1 MGVMRGWKGAFLA
14 SLGAIL
20 AMSASACLPNT
31 TVFQSGRT
39 LQKGEYEVTGY
50 ASTHTYRVSDDQ
62 GNSSDPIDQTN
73 FGLQGGVGVS
83 EKADLRLQY
92 SYTAPYELR
101 GHSFEL
107 GPKISLLPEQ
117 LSVYIPLQLS
127 LIRDEEGNNLSG
139 FDDTAILIPTLLA
152 SFEVVDQIFE
162 VNPGVRI
169 WLPVYRDVF
178 DDGYD
183 WAVTLVLGFGAS
195 ANLSKF
201 VIRPEFNFTAYRI
214 DGDSFSTQ
222 TTFGLGVSLGS
233 KLFQER

>member
-1 MGVMRGWKGAFLA
+1 MSRDAGLKGALV
-14 SLGAIL
+14 LCAI
-20 AMSASACLPNT
+20 AVTSASACVPNT

-39 LQKGEYEVTGY
+39 LQKGEYEVTAY

-73 FGLQGGVGVS
+73 FRLQGGLGLS

-92 SYTAPYELR
+92 SYTAPYDLR

-127 LIRDEEGNNLSG
+127 VVRDEDGNSVAG
-139 FDDTAILIPTLLA
+139 FDDTAMLIPSLLGG
-152 SFEVVDQIFE
+152 FELVDQILE
-162 VNPGVRI
+162 INPGLRI
-169 WLPVYRDVF
+169 WLPIYRDVF
-178 DDGYD
+178 DEGYD
-183 WAVTLVLGFGAS
+183 WAVTFVLGFGAS

-201 VIRPEFNFTAYRI
+201 VIRPEFNFTAFRI
-214 DGDSFSTQ
+214 DGESFSTQ
-222 TTFGLGVSLGS
+222 TTFGLGISLNS